1 MCAFLGNCSRE
12 FPQFFFAIQWAI
24 VTVKRMIVNVV
35 EITQMSLQ
43 EKKKNVVMASFIVCL
58 VNLEKQ

>member
-1 MCAFLGNCSRE
+1 M
-12 FPQFFFAIQWAI
+12 
-24 VTVKRMIVNVV
+24 TVNVV

-43 EKKKNVVMASFIVCL
+43 EKKKNVAMASFIVCL